1 MYNYNNSNIVIVFS
15 TLLYLSCLYDAAVSK
30 FWMHQSRNKSNVKN
44 VSHNSLIDFFEIFDW
59 TWWIFS
65 FLISDIIQIS
75 AFFPGCYTANK
86 INSIRTMY
94 KLCLLITVNILLN
107 VKHK

>member
-1 MYNYNNSNIVIVFS
+1 MYNSNTVIVFS

-30 FWMHQSRNKSNVKN
+30 FWMHQKVEINQMSVR
-44 VSHNSLIDFFEIFDW
+44 LFWDFWLDVMMTKKI
-59 TWWIFS
+59 S
-65 FLISDIIQIS
+65 ISDIIEIS
-75 AFFPGCYTANK
+75 AFFPGCYTAYK
-86 INSIRTMY
+86 INSICTMH